1 MSKPDDLTID
11 DDQFRRELRSRTRR
25 GFAGAAA
32 GIFAGAAGWAWF
44 LNSPREGFINHAMR
58 RSLEW
63 HEKVGRATFRDSTR
77 APLYDAS
84 RGRMPIVN
92 GSKGL
97 FSPIDAKDW
106 RMLAFGARGELAP
119 KVFTLSEILTLPRVE
134 VTTELRCVEGWT
146 TIVRWSGVRL
156 RDFASSTG
164 LASRTGRPGD
174 PLSRRGDTFGYVGL
188 ATPDGGYEVG
198 LDVESAL
205 HPQTLLC
212 DRMDDLPLPIAHG
225 APLRLVIPV
234 KYGYKS
240 LKRIGTIRFTDR
252 RPPDTWS
259 EMGYDWYAGL

>member
-1 MSKPDDLTID
+1 MSKPDDSTFD
-11 DDQFRRELRSRTRR
+11 DDAFRRELRSRTRR

-32 GIFAGAAGWAWF
+32 GLFAGAAGWSWF
-44 LNSPREGFINHAMR
+44 VNSPSEGFINRAMR
-58 RSLEW
+58 LSLEL
-63 HEKVGRATFRDSTR
+63 HEKVGRATFRDSSR

-84 RGRMPIVN
+84 FGRMPIIN

-97 FSPIDAKDW
+97 FSEIDVEDW
-106 RMLAFGARGELAP
+106 RLLAIGAAGGVAP
-119 KVFTLSEILTLPRVE
+119 KVFTLAQILSLPRVE

-164 LASRTGRPGD
+164 LASRTSRPGD
-174 PLSRRGDTFGYVGL
+174 PLSRRGDTFDYVGL
-188 ATPDGGYEVG
+188 ATPDDGYRVG

-212 DRMDDLPLPIAHG
+212 DRMDGLPLRPEHG
-225 APLRLVIPV
+225 APLRLVVPV

-240 LKRIGTIRFTDR
+240 LKRIGTICFTDR
-252 RPPDTWS
+252 RPPDTWA